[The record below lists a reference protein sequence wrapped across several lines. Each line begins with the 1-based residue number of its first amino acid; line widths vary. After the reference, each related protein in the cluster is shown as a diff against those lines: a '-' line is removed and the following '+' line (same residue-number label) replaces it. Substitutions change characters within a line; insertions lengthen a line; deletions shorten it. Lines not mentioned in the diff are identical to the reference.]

1 MFVRSIRSYT
11 SDKPVP
17 PHFCDVAIDGNSVF
31 LIRRDPGSDHGQ
43 VIAWEDVR
51 DQVERAI
58 RQSRAFS

>member
-11 SDKPVP
+11 SDKTVP
-17 PHFCDVAIDGNSVF
+17 PHFCDVAIDGSNVF
-31 LIRRDPGSDHGQ
+31 LVRRDPGPDHCR
-43 VIAWEDVR
+43 VIAWEDVK

>member
-11 SDKPVP
+11 SNKPVP
-17 PHFCDVAIDGNSVF
+17 PHFCDVAIDGGKVF
-31 LIRRDPGSDHGQ
+31 LIRRDPCPDDCE
-43 VIAWEDVR
+43 VIAWEDVK